1 MVFCLRI
8 LLLLCVHA
16 FLTTQLT
23 KSCSK
28 PLSRTQAVATDAQL
42 QAFMAGAVEQA
53 SNVALSPL
61 GPPAR
66 PPSVVAAACLQAAAA
81 RLGIRPAWSATLQKM
96 TGYAEE
102 DVAYAANKIGLAE
115 PLAS

>member
-1 MVFCLRI
+1 M
-8 LLLLCVHA
+8 
-16 FLTTQLT
+16 
-23 KSCSK
+23 
-28 PLSRTQAVATDAQL
+28 ATDAQL
-42 QAFMAGAVEQA
+42 QAFMTGAVEQA
-53 SNVALSPL
+53 SNAALSPL
-61 GPPAR
+61 GPPAL
-66 PPSVVAAACLQAAAA
+66 PPSVVAAACLQATAA